1 MESRALEYFR
11 EVAACRSF
19 TKAAASLRIAQP
31 AVSRAVR
38 QLEEELGVRLLIR
51 DKRQIR
57 LTKAGEKLYGHA
69 IDMHRLLAKAK
80 SDVLNMQDLT
90 QGEVEIGLP
99 SMAGSYYFPDQITR
113 FLKAYPGLSV
123 SIYEAGTSAI
133 EEAIINGEIE
143 LGTIVTDEGRKSSSQ
158 LTIHPFL
165 ATQMVAVVPLDHPFA
180 SKTSVSHEEV
190 AEEPLILF
198 KEGYYQRKVVDQIS
212 EKSRSSR
219 SPCIRNKSTFHGK
232 ITDGTRP
239 WYYNFLEMVIQDD
252 EKLAGVPLDPP
263 VRLTLALAHRQKE
276 SLSPANKAFLQ
287 FLLA

>member
-11 EVAACRSF
+11 EVAVCRSF

-69 IDMHRLLAKAK
+69 IDMHRLLTKAK

-180 SKTSVSHEEV
+180 SRTSVSHEEV

-212 EKSRSSR
+212 EKAGRPVHLAFETNQLSMA
-219 SPCIRNKSTFHGK
+219 KSLTERGLG
-232 ITDGTRP
+232 ITI
-239 WYYNFLEMVIQDD
+239 FLEMVIQDD

-263 VRLTLALAHRQKE
+263 VWLTLALAHRQKE